1 MPWAPRKIL
10 LETMVRWQPIASG
23 RSSAILGTG
32 GMSVNRNI
40 RKGTFGTVWIATVPA
55 LLVLSALLVAQN
67 APLRFPAAPS
77 TRHCSIGTGTVQCQ
91 TQRFDL
97 DGAQWIAPVVA
108 IAILPSAARANWTFI
123 QELLLA
129 IQIKGFHFNRP
140 PPIK

>member
-1 MPWAPRKIL
+1 
-10 LETMVRWQPIASG
+10 
-23 RSSAILGTG
+23 
-32 GMSVNRNI
+32 MSVNRNI

-67 APLRFPAAPS
+67 APLRFPAPPS

-129 IQIKGFHFNRP
+129 IEIKGFHFNRP